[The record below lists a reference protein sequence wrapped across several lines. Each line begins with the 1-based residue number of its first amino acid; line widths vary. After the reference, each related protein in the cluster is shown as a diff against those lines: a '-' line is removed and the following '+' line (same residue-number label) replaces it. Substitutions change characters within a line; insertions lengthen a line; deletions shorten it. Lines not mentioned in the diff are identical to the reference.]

1 MALRHWKQRFEAD
14 ADLIFSKRMKLG
26 CCGVDVVNP
35 GDIVTEDMKAALGR
49 NRLRLWWEAKRI
61 ELANFDGDKGR
72 VVSVEEVEQT
82 NLDVD
87 HNLGG
92 PTVDDEPVAKP
103 KPKSKA
109 KSKKNPF

>member
-61 ELANFDGDKGR
+61 ELANFDGDRGR
-72 VVSVEEVEQT
+72 VVTRDDLEQER
-82 NLDVD
+82 LDAD

-92 PTVDDEPVAKP
+92 PSVAPSVEPVV
-103 KPKSKA
+103 KPKSKS